1 MEDSKIKKHVVL
13 AAAIQIGFSAL
24 GILTALILFFSLSF
38 ARTQVVGD
46 DEAFRVLGVL
56 IVVLPLVFGV
66 ISLFGLVGGIALFS
80 YQTWARYMILV
91 VAAIGC
97 LNIPFGTAKG
107 IYVIWVLLQDETV
120 RLFSHGPSSTT
131 VEPSVSQT

>member
-1 MEDSKIKKHVVL
+1 MEDSKVKKHVTL

-24 GILTALILFFSLSF
+24 GILTALILFFALSF

-46 DEAFRVLGVL
+46 EEATQVLGILV
-56 IVVLPLVFGV
+56 IVLPIVFGV
-66 ISLFGLVGGIALFS
+66 ISVLGLVGGIGLFWHQS
-80 YQTWARYMILV
+80 WARYMVLV
-91 VAAIGC
+91 VAAVGC

-120 RLFSHGPSSTT
+120 RLFSGEPADTRIDTT
-131 VEPSVSQT
+131 VAQA